1 MNYFIDDNTLSDL
14 LNLYNNNNNNLKI
27 NLDFI
32 INSLINSLNR
42 GNYYNGILLGDIYRD
57 GKYLNN

>member
-1 MNYFIDDNTLSDL
+1 MNYYIDDNTLSDL
-14 LNLYNNNNNNLKI
+14 LNLYNNNNNLKN

>member
-14 LNLYNNNNNNLKI
+14 LNLYNNNNNLKI

>member
-32 INSLINSLNR
+32 IDSLINSLNR

>member
-14 LNLYNNNNNNLKI
+14 LNLYNNNNNLKI

-32 INSLINSLNR
+32 IDSLINSLNR